1 LPEEEE
7 FMDIF
12 NVKSFLVLAVA
23 GMSGLAHANGHNDY
37 GFSTSYYN
45 LSAQELVKK
54 NQSIMTFTMTTTCHD
69 SEASAIARADE
80 VKETILAKLS
90 KQAGDAWG
98 TEVKLDENVKSKTT
112 SNSSTRYYKVL
123 PKESLV
129 TVVKDYCGEETLPY
143 SKYMEVKNNQAY
155 QATASVSFIAV
166 EDIGQLSELQ
176 QYAAKILADEEKLDE
191 SLTTNIN
198 GATPRV
204 DPKTMK
210 KVKKEL
216 AGELTSDSQTNISS
230 MDEAFFNQYLE
241 VEKSLE
247 KYTTVDNE
255 NKWKALNFKT
265 VRPQFD
271 RTTGLTTLS
280 TTYSF
285 RVSYKP
291 KNHGSLEENVE
302 GVVEH
307 KNYHLPVKI
316 DVPFKKLRLSLAL
329 SSVCHS
335 DKTSAET
342 AVGEQVELTK
352 KMVSEIAPE
361 GNVFFR
367 SISQASEQSHGAVYD
382 VVEYKMGESGR
393 EYNRLVESKWI
404 DLCSGKI
411 VESKDSKYFALTQ
424 MADIT
429 VKTVAELEKLIQLF
443 DEQNEVNAE
452 SSTAVKNNA
461 STASIKAELSYEPHR
476 DFVNGIMYFTALE
489 MLSDPEGPVAK
500 DLIDDA
506 EVSASSAYYQ
516 FLGTNQITRAR
527 GMRGGAM
534 PEMAMSVAG
543 DEAYLPPVS
552 VDDSNI
558 EDAKVELERVVK
570 VTWRPKADLLTVI
583 NKRRIMEEEFQLLD

>member
-1 LPEEEE
+1 
-7 FMDIF
+7 MDIF